1 MRGFVVACWVVLALL
16 GSARAEEPA
25 TTSTSAAPTAPAAP
39 AAAAPVVQETTVR
52 GTPPDLAGRWLAV
65 TWIELGQDTIRNV
78 ATPWDITE
86 RDGRL
91 QLTELFVELAV
102 VKEAID
108 KANAERAAWR
118 PTREE
123 LARVL
128 ASWDQLPPVEPH
140 LARVRHEISARGGA
154 VSEVVHEER
163 VADDRRRR
171 VRAKGREGGDRRV
184 VDCPVVVDEVRA
196 PREQARAHREG
207 AVPERAA
214 RQAVIDAVHLRRHPA
229 EVDEPHPRHAAA
241 REVRAQPEQLLA
253 PVEVRVDEPPPARVG
268 GAGERVHVGEVWW
281 GCGRGGQ
288 RG

>member
-1 MRGFVVACWVVLALL
+1 SAAARRIGPAGPPARHVPYAARSKSHCRLIHGAPGAVNEN
-16 GSARAEEPA
+16 GSARATARSAAISRPLARCHQVSGSSRVCTWSA
-25 TTSTSAAPTAPAAP
+25 TTRRSAV
-39 AAAAPVVQETTVR
+39 AAPVVQETTVR

-128 ASWDQLPPVEPH
+128 ASW
-140 LARVRHEISARGGA
+140 
-154 VSEVVHEER
+154 
-163 VADDRRRR
+163 
-171 VRAKGREGGDRRV
+171 
-184 VDCPVVVDEVRA
+184 
-196 PREQARAHREG
+196 
-207 AVPERAA
+207 
-214 RQAVIDAVHLRRHPA
+214 
-229 EVDEPHPRHAAA
+229 
-241 REVRAQPEQLLA
+241 
-253 PVEVRVDEPPPARVG
+253 
-268 GAGERVHVGEVWW
+268 
-281 GCGRGGQ
+281 
-288 RG
+288 